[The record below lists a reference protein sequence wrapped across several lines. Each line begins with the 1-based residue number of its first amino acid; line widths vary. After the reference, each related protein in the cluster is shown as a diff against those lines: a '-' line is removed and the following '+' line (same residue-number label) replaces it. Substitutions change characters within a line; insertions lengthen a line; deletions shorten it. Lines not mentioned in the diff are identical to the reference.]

1 MNEAVCNVVVEV
13 VIVEPVCVQVDPLFV
28 EYHNCHVLEASE
40 PYLACLIVMVDAPL
54 VRLNFIVILPEFR
67 TRAEAV
73 PFFISLVLVPIKA
86 SSIFQTPVPNV
97 TSAAA

>member
-1 MNEAVCNVVVEV
+1 
-13 VIVEPVCVQVDPLFV
+13 VDPLFT
-28 EYHNCHVLEASE
+28 EYHNCQVVEASE
-40 PYLACLIVMVDAPL
+40 LYLACLIVMVDAPL